1 MTALPPGSPVHAGID
16 LLPPAWQ
23 GRRFRFP
30 VHAGIDLLNPEGTVV
45 GRLARRFEAPAG
57 MRCVGAAVFAV
68 VTRSRAM
75 SDPQYLDR
83 LKCDTWEV
91 VAPELVFEPAGEP
104 SERQAPI
111 RGAD

>member
-1 MTALPPGSPVHAGID
+1 M
-16 LLPPAWQ
+16 
-23 GRRFRFP
+23 
-30 VHAGIDLLNPEGTVV
+30 